1 MTILAIVNLREA
13 ISANQNEFLALCK
26 THEVKELY
34 AFGSSVSG
42 RFNDASSDID
52 LLVELETKDPL
63 QRGEYL
69 TDLWEKFES
78 FFQRKVDLLT
88 NASIRNPILR
98 NSIDTSKVLI
108 YDGKEQKVSI

>member
-1 MTILAIVNLREA
+1 MTLKDA
-13 ISANQNEFLALCK
+13 ISANQNEFLSLCK

-34 AFGSSVSG
+34 AFGSSVSNL
-42 RFNDASSDID
+42 FNESSSDID

-63 QRGEYL
+63 IRGEYL
-69 TDLWEKFES
+69 TDLWEKFEL

-98 NSIDTSKVLI
+98 NSIDASKVLI
-108 YDGKEQKVSI
+108 YDGKEQKVSF

>member
-1 MTILAIVNLREA
+1 MNLKDS
-13 ISANQNEFLALCK
+13 ISANQNEFLYLCK

-34 AFGSSVSG
+34 AFGSSVSN
-42 RFNDASSDID
+42 RFNEKSSDID

-63 QRGEYL
+63 KRGEYL
-69 TDLWEKFES
+69 TDLWEKFEA

-98 NSIDTSKVLI
+98 NSIDSSKVLI
-108 YDGKEQKVSI
+108 YDGKEQKVSF